1 MADNRFNPTIIEE
14 GLGAVSI
21 AACIMASPVF
31 RPWYRKWGATEAEV
45 KMSLPGDDLV
55 PHPKLE
61 TTRAITIQAPAAEI
75 WPWLVQLGQ
84 GRGGLYSY
92 EWLENLIGC
101 DMRNADRIL
110 PEHQDLK
117 VGDKVRLGPEGY
129 PYFDVAGIEPG
140 RTLILCGDMPSEQTI
155 TTTWIWLFYLTPLD
169 EKSTRLIIRSR
180 LVYEPTLGNFLSW
193 RVFTDPISFVMER
206 KTLQGIK
213 VRAEAAAAN

>member
-1 MADNRFNPTIIEE
+1 MADKRFNPTIIEE
-14 GLGAVSI
+14 NLGAVSI
-21 AACIMASPVF
+21 AACIMASPLL
-31 RPWYRKWGATEAEV
+31 RPWYCNWGATKAEV
-45 KMSLPGDDLV
+45 KMSLPGDELV

-61 TTRAITIQAPAAEI
+61 TTRAITIQTPAAEI

-129 PYFDVAGIEPG
+129 PYFDVAVIEPG
-140 RTLILCGDMPSEQTI
+140 WALILRGDMPGEQTI
-155 TTTWIWLFYLTPLD
+155 TTTWIWLFYLNPLD
-169 EKSTRLIIRSR
+169 EKSTRPIIRSR